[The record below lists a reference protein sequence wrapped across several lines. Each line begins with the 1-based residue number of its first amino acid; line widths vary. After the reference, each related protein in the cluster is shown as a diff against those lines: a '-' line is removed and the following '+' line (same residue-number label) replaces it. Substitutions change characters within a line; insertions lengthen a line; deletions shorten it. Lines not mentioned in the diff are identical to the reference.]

1 MIREKLNSK
10 NNEASVAEFKLKYG
24 HLIPAVAEAMRQMF
38 DPAYHL
44 AKLFKDKA
52 FVRWMFQLIIAIE
65 IIEIS
70 GGKRK
75 SPNDELL
82 KFIRGRRKKDG
93 SYDTDRLSN
102 LAYLLYTDE
111 KNKLRKAIFEN
122 KDLPLLSSKQIIK
135 LIFRTIRYEG
145 LAREDRLDSD
155 SVKMKGGVKKAKPIY
170 ADQAFEQE
178 DGSSLTKEMA
188 SETFED
194 FKNKIYKS
202 ELWQYIKKDMS
213 KYVIEANRPDRAKN
227 IMRVLRYYF
236 EHQDDKVLL
245 TQMHKDLGISLKSI
259 SKIVSSIRK
268 NSELKALLSVLLR
281 NPA

>member
-1 MIREKLNSK
+1 MSAGNKS
-10 NNEASVAEFKLKYG
+10 NNAALAEFKSKYG
-24 HLIPAVAEAMRQMF
+24 HLVFIISDAMRQMY

-44 AKLFKDKA
+44 ERLARDKA

-70 GGKRK
+70 EGKRRN
-75 SPNDELL
+75 PNDEFL

-111 KNKLRKAIFEN
+111 KNKIRKAIFEN

-155 SVKMKGGVKKAKPIY
+155 SVKMKGGVRKAKPIY
-170 ADQAFEQE
+170 TDQAFEQE
-178 DGSSLTKEMA
+178 DGSILTKEMA
-188 SETFED
+188 SETLGD

-227 IMRVLRYYF
+227 IIRVLKYYF

-268 NSELKALLSVLLR
+268 NSELKALLSVLLK